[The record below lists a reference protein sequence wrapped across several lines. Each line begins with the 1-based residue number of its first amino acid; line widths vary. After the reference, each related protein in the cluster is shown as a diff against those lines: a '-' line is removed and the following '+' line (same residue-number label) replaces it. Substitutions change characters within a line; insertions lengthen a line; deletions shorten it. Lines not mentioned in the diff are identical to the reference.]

1 MKRVKKI
8 LVSVLA
14 LASISSLAVGAALTT
29 PKTVTLAETATGLS
43 QNFISDGT
51 NKDFWD
57 NKNINIPEK
66 YYTTATIGG
75 VETNVADLSGVKAM
89 TFTVN
94 NTSGE
99 AFVWNIG
106 MCDAQR
112 NVFDNEWLANGQ
124 GSALFIPE
132 KGMAYWSNPALIAA
146 GFNGRVVLPFS
157 TMTYDGTEYKPYYNT
172 HSNPVFKMRTSGSA
186 TGRFDT
192 NGNLQSFPTATMN
205 RYMTFYINNQWEPD
219 AGITINNIEWLD
231 DESET
236 TYEEYL
242 SELEK
247 IDAASVGAASNEIDM
262 NGAMV
267 VNTPIYKNVQLKMQ
281 VGGGTSVNSLDNSV
295 GMAMRIR
302 NYKSETLKFEW
313 KLWES
318 SSEVLF
324 VLSYGQEVAVQ
335 LVWTDGR
342 VETVKAVGTL
352 PIPAD
357 FDGTAIIP
365 YSGLA
370 LAGKPNSPSNING
383 RPSENMW
390 TNYFFMQSAGEFA
403 IAEINQIYAAYDA
416 TADKTNFTMKP
427 MKTATNGVDVNYVKN
442 KASWAVDSGATLS
455 QIVGSRAVSV
465 TETENGVESQ
475 TARTTLSKNALY
487 YNDVATVTMPVET
500 GLEIGF
506 VLVNGAD
513 VTADIVAG
521 EGAYTYSFKNGELN
535 STETVAIAVN
545 YVSSYAEAEY
555 YVGGASVRYDWTNA
569 DKTGIRFQMLIKKE
583 IYDSLVEKYGENF
596 LTGTLIIPEDKL
608 GGAELTK
615 QTASVD
621 DTDTTGK
628 WSVKTIG
635 GEEYMESWTYLYGI
649 PEHSYNRGLSA
660 RGYLDLNGKIVYTDN
675 TIVRSLAGV
684 AYAEK
689 NMEGVSQ
696 EKVEM
701 LNKYLKTY
709 TVQFA
714 DENGE
719 VYSTIASQ
727 SVVYGEKITVPT
739 EPTKD
744 GFVFAGWTLNGK
756 PFNPATD
763 SVKGNMVLKA
773 TFVAA

>member
-1 MKRVKKI
+1 MG
-8 LVSVLA
+8 SVY
-14 LASISSLAVGAALTT
+14 
-29 PKTVTLAETATGLS
+29 TL
-43 QNFISDGT
+43 
-51 NKDFWD
+51 
-57 NKNINIPEK
+57 
-66 YYTTATIGG
+66 
-75 VETNVADLSGVKAM
+75 
-89 TFTVN
+89 
-94 NTSGE
+94 
-99 AFVWNIG
+99 
-106 MCDAQR
+106 
-112 NVFDNEWLANGQ
+112 
-124 GSALFIPE
+124 
-132 KGMAYWSNPALIAA
+132 
-146 GFNGRVVLPFS
+146 
-157 TMTYDGTEYKPYYNT
+157 
-172 HSNPVFKMRTSGSA
+172 
-186 TGRFDT
+186 
-192 NGNLQSFPTATMN
+192 
-205 RYMTFYINNQWEPD
+205 
-219 AGITINNIEWLD
+219 
-231 DESET
+231 
-236 TYEEYL
+236 
-242 SELEK
+242 
-247 IDAASVGAASNEIDM
+247 
-262 NGAMV
+262 
-267 VNTPIYKNVQLKMQ
+267 
-281 VGGGTSVNSLDNSV
+281 
-295 GMAMRIR
+295 
-302 NYKSETLKFEW
+302 
-313 KLWES
+313 
-318 SSEVLF
+318 
-324 VLSYGQEVAVQ
+324 
-335 LVWTDGR
+335 
-342 VETVKAVGTL
+342 
-352 PIPAD
+352 
-357 FDGTAIIP
+357 
-365 YSGLA
+365 
-370 LAGKPNSPSNING
+370 
-383 RPSENMW
+383 
-390 TNYFFMQSAGEFA
+390 
-403 IAEINQIYAAYDA
+403 
-416 TADKTNFTMKP
+416 KP
-427 MKTATNGVDVNYVKN
+427 MKTAANGADVNYVKN
-442 KASWAVDSGATLS
+442 VNSWQMSVGTKFVVA
-455 QIVGSRAVSV
+455 GSRAVSV

-500 GLEIGF
+500 GLEIGS

-535 STETVAIAVN
+535 STEAVAIAVN

-596 LTGTLIIPEDKL
+596 STGTLIIPEDKL
-608 GGAELTK
+608 GGAVLTK

-660 RGYLDLNGKIVYTDN
+660 RGYLDLNGTIVYTDN

-719 VYSTIASQ
+719 VYSTIAAQ